1 MALGPWCRRGSVL
14 SPQHSGEHPGGADHG
29 LRCPLLQHHSC
40 RDILRR
46 GSALMETLF
55 LLWITWVIVAWV
67 IIGIGAL
74 VTRKK

>member
-1 MALGPWCRRGSVL
+1 
-14 SPQHSGEHPGGADHG
+14 
-29 LRCPLLQHHSC
+29 
-40 RDILRR
+40 
-46 GSALMETLF
+46 METLF